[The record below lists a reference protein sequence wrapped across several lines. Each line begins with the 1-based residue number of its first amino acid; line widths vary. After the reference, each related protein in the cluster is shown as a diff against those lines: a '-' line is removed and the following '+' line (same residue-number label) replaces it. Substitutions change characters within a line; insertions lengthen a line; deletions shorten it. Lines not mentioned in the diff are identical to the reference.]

1 MFLNNEQLRNLTNK
15 QRPSAQARELLR
27 LGIKHGIRGDGS
39 IVVMETAVDA
49 VLGPG
54 TAARLRKSAPNF
66 GAVA

>member
-15 QRPSAQARELLR
+15 QRPTAQARELLR